1 MTYLLL
7 VIEDRGYR
15 ARCSAEEAQNLH
27 DRLLAFGLGLT
38 VRGQLISSELLAA
51 DNDAVRISAAEGK
64 SPRREG
70 LFAENAEMLGAFFLI
85 DVASREEAIAVAKR
99 CPAIEWAT
107 VEVRDCAPLY
117 ID

>member
-1 MTYLLL
+1 MAYLLL
-7 VIEDRGYR
+7 VLEDRGYR
-15 ARCSAEEAQNLH
+15 ASCSVEEAQNLH

-38 VRGQLISSELLAA
+38 ARGQLIACELLAA
-51 DNDAVRISAAEGK
+51 DDDAVRVSAAADK
-64 SPRREG
+64 PPRREG
-70 LFAENAEMLGAFFLI
+70 PFAENAEMLGAFFLI
-85 DVASREEAIAVAKR
+85 NVASREEAIAVAKR